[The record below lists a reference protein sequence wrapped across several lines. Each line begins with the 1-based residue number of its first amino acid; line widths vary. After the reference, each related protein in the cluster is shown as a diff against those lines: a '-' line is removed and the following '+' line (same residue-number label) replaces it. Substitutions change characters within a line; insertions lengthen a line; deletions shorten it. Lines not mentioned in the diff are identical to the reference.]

1 MDTRFYN
8 NVERPNYTPNII
20 SALKPDEVFVF
31 GSNLQGFHSGGA
43 AKVALNKFGAIFG
56 QGIGLQG
63 QSYAIPTMQ
72 GGVATI
78 KPYVDQFINFANQH
92 KNLFFFVTRIGC
104 GTAGFN
110 DVDIAP
116 LFADAVE
123 MDNVALPKSFC
134 NCIEESKYEFP
145 EISRSVQQKLYQQGQ
160 VRTLADIAKELNNRN
175 KYSDVEQFMNDFNN
189 IISDY
194 VKRGTVSAE
203 ICQVIRTLISNNE
216 KTLFSKNT
224 YLDVDAFAEMLND
237 LSSNQSNNP
246 FDAIYSRREKTKM
259 LRLAVLLNEIVHY
272 NSADELC
279 SDLKN
284 FTTKMLNDSFAY
296 PLFFFTNGIKS
307 VWNDIQK
314 DGYMN
319 NELLEKKIFTEHE
332 RNVKTYGLE
341 EVIKKDYVSDAPCHP
356 EVYFPKAI
364 GTAPVYVLDENY
376 VDHCTGKPMFVK
388 SCGEGKGPNKN
399 NTFYEWELVESIVE
413 RECANG
419 KYEYIDGYYIPKD
432 DSKPVFKV
440 GYGIL
445 QFQIYPD
452 KYRKINRIRQQHH
465 RHHC

>member
-1 MDTRFYN
+1 
-8 NVERPNYTPNII
+8 
-20 SALKPDEVFVF
+20 
-31 GSNLQGFHSGGA
+31 
-43 AKVALNKFGAIFG
+43 
-56 QGIGLQG
+56 
-63 QSYAIPTMQ
+63 
-72 GGVATI
+72 
-78 KPYVDQFINFANQH
+78 
-92 KNLFFFVTRIGC
+92 
-104 GTAGFN
+104 
-110 DVDIAP
+110 
-116 LFADAVE
+116 
-123 MDNVALPKSFC
+123 
-134 NCIEESKYEFP
+134 
-145 EISRSVQQKLYQQGQ
+145 
-160 VRTLADIAKELNNRN
+160 
-175 KYSDVEQFMNDFNN
+175 
-189 IISDY
+189 
-194 VKRGTVSAE
+194 
-203 ICQVIRTLISNNE
+203 
-216 KTLFSKNT
+216 
-224 YLDVDAFAEMLND
+224 
-237 LSSNQSNNP
+237 
-246 FDAIYSRREKTKM
+246 
-259 LRLAVLLNEIVHY
+259 
-272 NSADELC
+272 
-279 SDLKN
+279 
-284 FTTKMLNDSFAY
+284 MLNDSFVY

-376 VDHCTGKPMFVK
+376 VDHCTGKPIFVK

-419 KYEYIDGYYIPKD
+419 KYEYIDGYYVPKD